1 MATYDRATLVRDVL
15 LELSM
20 LDPNESPTAEDYA
33 TVDAVCQQQL
43 EALYEDGLIPFDL
56 DASIPARYQRP
67 LVRVIA
73 AELVPTFGLLARAE
87 LHIIR
92 AREGMVDLR
101 KLREGTYLHTPAR
114 ADYF

>member
-56 DASIPARYQRP
+56 DGVIPARYQRP

-73 AELVPTFGLLARAE
+73 YEMVPTFGLLARAE
-87 LHIIR
+87 LHMIR

-101 KLREGTYLHTPAR
+101 RMREGAYLPAPTR
-114 ADYF
+114 AEYF